1 MTVRTWAPLVPE
13 LTCTDLQA
21 SLVFYREFLG
31 FEVLYE
37 RAEDGFAYLQL
48 GQAQLMLEQGFE
60 GWLTGPMERP
70 FGRGL
75 NLQIEVADAREL
87 AERLERHRVSLYRDC
102 RTAWYRDGAIEHGQV
117 EFLVQDP
124 DGYLLRFIE
133 PVGERPVDMID

>member
-1 MTVRTWAPLVPE
+1 MTARTWAPLVPE
-13 LTCTDLQA
+13 LTCTDLYT
-21 SLVFYREFLG
+21 SLAFYRDALG
-31 FEVLYE
+31 FEVLYQ

-60 GWLTGPMERP
+60 GWLTGAMERP

-75 NLQIEVADAREL
+75 NLQIEVVNVREL
-87 AERLERHRVSLYRDC
+87 AARLERLDVVLYREC
-102 RTAWYRDGAIEHGQV
+102 QTAWYRDGSVEHGQI

-133 PVGERPVDMID
+133 PVGERPFTLDD